1 MNITFENI
9 QNMFNTINRNDINEN
24 SRNLVDDDIIDS
36 IDMMKLILEIEKFIG
51 KNLDAKYITP
61 DNFEDF
67 STIKK
72 MLEDAI

>member
-1 MNITFENI
+1 MKIDFSDI
-9 QNMFNTINRNDINEN
+9 QNMFNAINRSDINEN

-36 IDMMKLILEIEKFIG
+36 MDMMKLILEIEKFIG

-67 STIKK
+67 SAIKN
-72 MLEDAI
+72 MLEEVI